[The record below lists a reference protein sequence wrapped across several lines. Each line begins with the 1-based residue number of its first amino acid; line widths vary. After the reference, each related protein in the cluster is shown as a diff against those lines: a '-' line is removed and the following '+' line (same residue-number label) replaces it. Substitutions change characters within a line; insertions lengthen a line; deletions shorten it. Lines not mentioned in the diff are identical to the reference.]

1 MIIRTAAIMLFFT
14 ILMVDTSFSQMTYEE
29 RRAEIREQQENTRS
43 EIESLEQQIQTYRGR
58 LQRATERYDDMY
70 TQYEELTRL
79 IAVQDEKIRRMQQ
92 EQQQISEEMQLIEG
106 NITELQSQLDGL
118 IDQYQETLSYLY
130 KHGRATEIALILTSS
145 SINQLLI
152 RSHYLSRF
160 DQFRNEQESEI
171 RAKQYEYELARQ
183 DLDSVRQ
190 RNETSLTE
198 IRVQKEE
205 LSEREMQQKR
215 NVELL
220 QGDIDNW
227 EQQLAQKEEE
237 RQQLDEILTELIE
250 EEETLGSE
258 GSASMRLGA
267 VSNEELLAFETTFN
281 DSRGQLPW
289 PVDNG
294 TIIEGFGERVHP
306 VFRTTTPNLG
316 IDIAAPAGSQ
326 VKVVNDGYV
335 FRVQPVTGYGDMVMV
350 RHGRYITVYGNLSN
364 IFVSRGDVLQQG
376 EVIGLSGDE
385 NSIRGE
391 VLFFVVRDGSNNVNP
406 ENWIQRATP

>member
-1 MIIRTAAIMLFFT
+1 MIIRRVALLILFAVLISDACFG
-14 ILMVDTSFSQMTYEE
+14 QATYEQ
-29 RRAEIREQQENTRS
+29 RRAEIKEQQQDTRS
-43 EIESLEQQIQTYRGR
+43 EIELLEQQIQVYRGR
-58 LQRATERYDDMY
+58 LHRATERYDDMY
-70 TQYEELTRL
+70 TQYQELTRL
-79 IAVQDEKIRRMQQ
+79 IAVQDEKIRRMQR
-92 EQQQISEEMQLIEG
+92 EQQQIAEELRLIEG
-106 NITELQSQLDGL
+106 NITELQLQLNGL
-118 IDQYQETLSYLY
+118 IEQYQNILTYLY
-130 KHGRATEIALILTSS
+130 KHGRTTEIALILTSS

-160 DQFRNEQESEI
+160 DQFRNEQESAI

-190 RNETSLTE
+190 RNEASLSE
-198 IRVQKEE
+198 IQVQKDE
-205 LSEREMQQKR
+205 LSEREEQQKR

-220 QGDIDNW
+220 QGDIYNW

-237 RQQLDEILTELIE
+237 RRQLDEILTELIE
-250 EEETLGSE
+250 EEEALGSE
-258 GSASMRLGA
+258 GSPSMRLAA
-267 VSNEELLAFETTFN
+267 VSNEELLAFETTFS

-316 IDIAAPAGSQ
+316 IDIAAPGGSQ

-335 FRVQPVTGYGDMVMV
+335 FRVQPVTGYGDMVMI

-364 IFVSRGDVLQQG
+364 VFVSRGDVLRQG

-391 VLFFVVRDGSNNVNP
+391 VLFFVVRDGSTNVNP